1 MKTNEELRS
10 TANLLIVRTAAD
22 GGMGEIFKLGK
33 RYGSVIWSNGG
44 GWEHVSVC
52 PYKRSYTPSWDDMC
66 ALKDMFFHEDET
78 VVQYHPAKSEYV
90 NNMPNCLHLWRP
102 TEADL
107 PTPPAI
113 MVGIKKGQTPEEV
126 RKAIEE
132 VDGNG

>member
-1 MKTNEELRS
+1 MKTNEELRN
-10 TANLLIVRTAAD
+10 TVNLLIVRTAAD

-132 VDGNG
+132 VDGV

>member
-1 MKTNEELRS
+1 MKTNEELRN

-102 TEADL
+102 TEAEL

-113 MVGIKKGQTPEEV
+113 MIGIKKGQTPEEV

-132 VDGNG
+132 VDGS

>member
-1 MKTNEELRS
+1 MKTLEELKQ
-10 TANLLIVRTAAD
+10 TPNLLIIRTGLD
-22 GGMGEIFKLGK
+22 GGIGEIFKIGK
-33 RYGSVIWSNGG
+33 RYGSVIWSFGG

-52 PYKRSYTPSWDDMC
+52 PYKHSHTPTWDEMC
-66 ALKDMFFHEDET
+66 SLKDMFFRDDEV

-102 TEADL
+102 INEVL

-113 MVGIKKGQTPEEV
+113 MVGVKKGQTAGEV

-132 VDGNG
+132 V

>member
-1 MKTNEELRS
+1 MKTNEELRN
-10 TANLLIVRTAAD
+10 TANLLIDRITAD

-90 NNMPNCLHLWRP
+90 NNMPNCLHLWRSINTDFP
-102 TEADL
+102 V
-107 PTPPAI
+107 PPSI
-113 MVGIKKGQTPEEV
+113 MVGIRKGQSASEIIKEIKEV
-126 RKAIEE
+126 SE
-132 VDGNG
+132 

>member
-1 MKTNEELRS
+1 MKTNEELRN
-10 TANLLIVRTAAD
+10 TANLLIVRTEAD

-52 PYKRSYTPSWDDMC
+52 PYKRSYTPTWDEMC
-66 ALKDMFFHEDET
+66 AVKDMFFHEDET

-102 TEADL
+102 LEAEL

-113 MVGIKKGQTPEEV
+113 MVGIKKGQTREEV
-126 RKAIEE
+126 LKAIEE
-132 VDGNG
+132 VDGI

>member
-1 MKTNEELRS
+1 MKTNEELRN
-10 TANLLIVRTAAD
+10 TANLLIDRTTAD

-66 ALKDMFFHEDET
+66 ALKDMFFYENET

-90 NNMPNCLHLWRP
+90 NNMPNCLHLWRSINTDFP
-102 TEADL
+102 V
-107 PTPPAI
+107 PPSI
-113 MVGIKKGQTPEEV
+113 MVGIKKGQSASEIMKEIKEV
-126 RKAIEE
+126 LE
-132 VDGNG
+132 

>member
-10 TANLLIVRTAAD
+10 TANLLIVRTATD

-33 RYGSVIWSNGG
+33 RHGSVIWSNGG

-132 VDGNG
+132 VDGR

>member
-1 MKTNEELRS
+1 MKTNEELRN
-10 TANLLIVRTAAD
+10 TANLLIDRTTAD

-90 NNMPNCLHLWRP
+90 NNMPNCLHLWRSINTDFP
-102 TEADL
+102 V
-107 PTPPAI
+107 PPSI
-113 MVGIKKGQTPEEV
+113 MVGIRKGQSASEIIKEIKEV
-126 RKAIEE
+126 SE
-132 VDGNG
+132 

>member
-44 GWEHVSVC
+44 GWEHISVC

-90 NNMPNCLHLWRP
+90 NNMPNCLHLWKP
-102 TEADL
+102 TAAEL

-113 MVGIKKGQTPEEV
+113 MVGIKDGLTVAEV
-126 RKAIEE
+126 REAIKE
-132 VDGNG
+132 VL

>member
-1 MKTNEELRS
+1 MKTNEELKH
-10 TANLLIVRTAAD
+10 TTNLLIVRTATD

-132 VDGNG
+132 VDGG